1 MWRPN
6 TPGRGGQQC
15 PPEGEGRAGLV
26 CPAPSWACGRVEGG
40 VIKGCLITSAE
51 RRRAR
56 KGGRGSQTQR
66 TIEQNQTCRE
76 RQRETV
82 REKERYGTEF
92 RETHR
97 ETERDR
103 ESLTHGLP
111 APLPSALL
119 PHPMCQHVLDRLACA
134 GLVCA
139 GRASVCGASLWPREP
154 PALLSLPRVSQ
165 HAPSPARRFPFFPGS
180 ASL

>member
-6 TPGRGGQQC
+6 TSGRGGQQC

-26 CPAPSWACGRVEGG
+26 CLAPSWACGRAEGG
-40 VIKGCLITSAE
+40 VIKGFLITSAE

-66 TIEQNQTCRE
+66 TIEKNQMCRE
-76 RQRETV
+76 RQAD
-82 REKERYGTEF
+82 
-92 RETHR
+92 
-97 ETERDR
+97 TERDR
-103 ESLTHGLP
+103 EPLTHGLP

-119 PHPMCQHVLDRLACA
+119 PPTMCQHVPDRLACA
-134 GLVCA
+134 GPA
-139 GRASVCGASLWPREP
+139 DARRASVCGASLWPREP

-165 HAPSPARRFPFFPGS
+165 HAPSPACRFPFSPGS